1 MYHETTSQKR
11 FCNDSIMYIYIYC
24 FGVMFIGEKQREK
37 HVRENDHCN
46 SVKTNKER
54 DRDIIARYCRNI

>member
-1 MYHETTSQKR
+1 
-11 FCNDSIMYIYIYC
+11 
-24 FGVMFIGEKQREK
+24 MFIGEKQKEK

-54 DRDIIARYCRNI
+54 DRDIIASRYCRNI